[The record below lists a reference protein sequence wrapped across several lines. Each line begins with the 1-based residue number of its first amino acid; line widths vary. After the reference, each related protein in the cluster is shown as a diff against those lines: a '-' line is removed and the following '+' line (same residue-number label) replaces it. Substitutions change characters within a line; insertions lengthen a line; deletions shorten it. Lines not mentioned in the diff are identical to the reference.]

1 MRRARFAGRLVEPR
15 HLLAR
20 FRRAALGFGR
30 GSIQN
35 VLHEKQASPQT
46 ILHGRFCRAV
56 HGEIDNA
63 FPHTSR
69 SKFGMHMRGRGG
81 KQMKYDPG
89 LPSDATP
96 TFLFPKT

>member
-1 MRRARFAGRLVEPR
+1 VR
-15 HLLAR
+15 
-20 FRRAALGFGR
+20 
-30 GSIQN
+30 
-35 VLHEKQASPQT
+35 
-46 ILHGRFCRAV
+46 C

-81 KQMKYDPG
+81 KQMKHDPG